1 MKTFCFVKGWMLDH
15 VPFGAHTSE
24 EDVALLESV
33 RVVHMHSKDIVWN
46 VIWTGVL
53 DWCCFNL

>member
-1 MKTFCFVKGWMLDH
+1 MLDH